1 MAEALAAL
9 TVLAYIACVAIS
21 FPRMVER
28 LYWNTDAAGAFVI
41 ASLYH
46 LHHTVVIPR
55 FGWWTSLWWMLA
67 TRHLPGHVVVWEA
80 TGYVF
85 VVLTAAFV
93 GWATGRVAG
102 RTAGTLAA
110 ACTIVV
116 GPAALSNLVIV
127 NFHTSTPFTA
137 AALSA
142 YLVVLARTRSWLL
155 TVAIGVLAAV
165 NTASDGILWIAG
177 IAPFFVGTLVLV
189 FLTRRRDIA
198 LRGGLVCGLTLVGV
212 PTTDFVMRELGF
224 HLVPVAVQLAGI
236 GDDVTNFI
244 KLGKSIALLFGAN
257 HYFPGV
263 YPSTGLRYAI
273 TFIAFA
279 GVGATLVAAG
289 RFLLRR
295 SDPRRTAYACYWA
308 VSALLVACAFWL
320 TNIGTGVN
328 VTGGPNYLF
337 ALIPATG
344 AGVGL
349 MTAGSNAGRILAAVA
364 IAFVGSVNMVAI
376 VKTHRY
382 LSYGASVYGPQ
393 AIHFLEQR
401 GLEHGYA
408 GYYDSQSLM
417 WKSGLRLVIV
427 SAQAC
432 ADGVHLCKI
441 PDFTIDSW
449 FKPRPGPTFLIVDP
463 LGGMTFRPPP
473 SFGPPTATRHFGPQA
488 VVYVFPRDVIAANVR

>member
-1 MAEALAAL
+1 
-9 TVLAYIACVAIS
+9 
-21 FPRMVER
+21 
-28 LYWNTDAAGAFVI
+28 
-41 ASLYH
+41 
-46 LHHTVVIPR
+46 
-55 FGWWTSLWWMLA
+55 
-67 TRHLPGHVVVWEA
+67 
-80 TGYVF
+80 
-85 VVLTAAFV
+85 
-93 GWATGRVAG
+93 
-102 RTAGTLAA
+102 
-110 ACTIVV
+110 
-116 GPAALSNLVIV
+116 
-127 NFHTSTPFTA
+127 
-137 AALSA
+137 
-142 YLVVLARTRSWLL
+142 
-155 TVAIGVLAAV
+155 
-165 NTASDGILWIAG
+165 
-177 IAPFFVGTLVLV
+177 
-189 FLTRRRDIA
+189 
-198 LRGGLVCGLTLVGV
+198 
-212 PTTDFVMRELGF
+212 
-224 HLVPVAVQLAGI
+224 
-236 GDDVTNFI
+236 
-244 KLGKSIALLFGAN
+244 
-257 HYFPGV
+257 
-263 YPSTGLRYAI
+263 
-273 TFIAFA
+273 
-279 GVGATLVAAG
+279 
-289 RFLLRR
+289 
-295 SDPRRTAYACYWA
+295 
-308 VSALLVACAFWL
+308 
-320 TNIGTGVN
+320 VN

-393 AIHFLEQR
+393 VIHFLERR

-473 SFGPPTATRHFGPQA
+473 SFGPSTVTRHFGPQA